1 MSSNQNQNQKQAKAN
16 RAAATHT
23 GGMRTEAKKT
33 RVVFKNI
40 LDTPFNIPWPEVTSE
55 NNAIVL
61 DVLCDMLKPIREY
74 HNARPK
80 KDSLTTPKVKKTKKT
95 LADDSQSKPN
105 PALATTNHDS
115 ISPESN
121 SQPTSISTPPPAILN
136 SIIIGINSVTKS
148 LERSIQDLASY
159 PPPSAV
165 FLCKGDLAPSH
176 LYSHLGPMVAM
187 LPGVKLFPFLRA
199 SEKRLSEALGMQAVG
214 ALAIKTEGGT
224 KEAEDL
230 IMILERLVDPINVSW
245 LPKVKPPAAATTASA
260 KEAATEKNVTATTKS
275 ETKDSVLES
284 TLAATEAIALSSS
297 IPVEDHEKPS
307 TVSGTSSSSERWI
320 ATNIKSV
327 KTTMP
332 IIVKTPKPAASGD
345 NKGQNNKGDK
355 SGNNSNNNKNSG
367 GNGKPQQQQQQQQQQ
382 RQQKKQ
388 QPNQGK
394 GNKHPSDN
402 PNQGR
407 DKDKKPRTL

>member
-16 RAAATHT
+16 RAAATHS

-33 RVVFKNI
+33 RVVFKNV

-74 HNARPK
+74 HNACPK
-80 KDSLTTPKVKKTKKT
+80 KGSLTTPKVKKTKKT
-95 LADDSQSKPN
+95 LPDDSQPKLN

-115 ISPESN
+115 IVPESN
-121 SQPTSISTPPPAILN
+121 LQPTSISTPPPAILN

-148 LERSIQDLASY
+148 LERSIQDLASH

-187 LPGVKLFPFLRA
+187 LPGVKLFPLLRA

-214 ALAIKTEGGT
+214 ALAVKAGGGT

-230 IMILERLVDPINVSW
+230 IMILERVVDPINVSW
-245 LPKVKPPAAATTASA
+245 LPKVKPPAAVTISSTKGTETKKDVTTTA
-260 KEAATEKNVTATTKS
+260 KS
-275 ETKDSVLES
+275 ETKDLVLEP
-284 TLAATEAIALSSS
+284 TLVATEAIAVPSSA
-297 IPVEDHEKPS
+297 PVGAYEKPS
-307 TVSGTSSSSERWI
+307 TVSTTSGGSERWI

-332 IIVKTPKPAASGD
+332 IVIRTPKPAAPGD
-345 NKGQNNKGDK
+345 NKGQNNKGDN
-355 SGNNSNNNKNSG
+355 SGNNSNNNKNNG
-367 GNGKPQQQQQQQQQQ
+367 GKGKLQQQQQQQQQ

>member
-33 RVVFKNI
+33 RVVFKNV

-61 DVLCDMLKPIREY
+61 DVLCDLLKPIREY
-74 HNARPK
+74 HNAHPK
-80 KDSLTTPKVKKTKKT
+80 KDSLTTSKVKKTKKA

-115 ISPESN
+115 TATESN
-121 SQPTSISTPPPAILN
+121 SQPTSVSTPPPAILS
-136 SIIIGINSVTKS
+136 SIIIGINAVTKS
-148 LERSIQDLASY
+148 LERSIQNLASH

-176 LYSHLGPMVAM
+176 LYSHLGPMIAM
-187 LPGVKLFPFLRA
+187 LPGVKLFPLLRG
-199 SEKRLSEALGMQAVG
+199 SEKKLSEALGMQAVG
-214 ALAIKTEGGT
+214 ALAIKAGGGA

-230 IMILERLVDPINVSW
+230 IMILERMVDPINVSW
-245 LPKVKPPAAATTASA
+245 LPKVKPPAATTTISTKTMTKKNGAT
-260 KEAATEKNVTATTKS
+260 TTKS
-275 ETKDSVLES
+275 EANDTVLASTSV
-284 TLAATEAIALSSS
+284 AAEAIVVSSS
-297 IPVEDHEKPS
+297 TSVDVREKLS
-307 TVSGTSSSSERWI
+307 TVSGTSGGSERWI

-332 IIVKTPKPAASGD
+332 IVVKTPKPAAPGD
-345 NKGQNNKGDK
+345 NKNQNNKGD
-355 SGNNSNNNKNSG
+355 NSNNNNNNNNKNNG
-367 GNGKPQQQQQQQQQQ
+367 GKGKPQQHQQQQ
-382 RQQKKQ
+382 RQQ
-388 QPNQGK
+388 PNQGK
-394 GNKHPSDN
+394 SNKHPSDN
-402 PNQGR
+402 PNHERG
-407 DKDKKPRTL
+407 KGKKPRTL